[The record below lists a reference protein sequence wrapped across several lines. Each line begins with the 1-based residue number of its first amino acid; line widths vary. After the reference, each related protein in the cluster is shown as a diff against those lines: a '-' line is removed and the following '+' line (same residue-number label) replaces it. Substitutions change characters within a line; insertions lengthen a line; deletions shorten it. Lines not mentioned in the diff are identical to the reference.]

1 MAKMFYTLEEAAERL
16 GVDAGKIKEMADSG
30 EIQQFRDRD
39 KVMFKRDQIDG
50 LAGGGGEEEE
60 TVSAEDTGTISLA
73 DSGTI
78 EVEDELGEGDVI
90 DLDTDELAGA
100 DEEEDAGAATGISVF
115 DAGEI
120 EVADPMA
127 QTQVTSSFV
136 TDDDE
141 LTLDS
146 IGSGSGLLDLTR
158 ESDDTSLGAVELLED
173 ITTESGGVADAG
185 EEAPA
190 SSTGIFEGAGADS
203 APAADA
209 GFEPVVEPEPAMM
222 TMAAYAAE
230 GHDPAG
236 DGFGGGMMMGVFA
249 TLVVCVLIVLTGM
262 DGSIIQL
269 TEFFGKDQDA
279 VQIMPAAVLGG
290 GSVALGVIG
299 WLIGRAR
306 G

>member
-1 MAKMFYTLEEAAERL
+1 MAKMFYTLEEAAEKL
-16 GVDAGKIKEMADSG
+16 GVETDKIKEMADSG

-39 KVMFKRDQIDG
+39 KVMFKREQIDG
-50 LAGGGGEEEE
+50 LATSDDE
-60 TVSAEDTGTISLA
+60 SISLDESSIEIAKDDSVMGLA
-73 DSGTI
+73 DESAA
-78 EVEDELGEGDVI
+78 GDSI
-90 DLDTDELAGA
+90 DLLTDEPTAGDDLAGA
-100 DEEEDAGAATGISVF
+100 SATGISVF

-185 EEAPA
+185 DAPA

-209 GFEPVVEPEPAMM
+209 TFDPTPMGGESNMMQLGGYDPE
-222 TMAAYAAE
+222 
-230 GHDPAG
+230 GSDPAG
-236 DGFGGGMMMGVFA
+236 DGFGGGVMAGVFF
-249 TLVVCVLIVLTGM
+249 TLLCAVIIVLTAM
-262 DGSIIQL
+262 DGLVIQL
-269 TEFFGKDQDA
+269 TEFFAKDQSTLMY
-279 VQIMPAAVLGG
+279 MPAAVFGG
-290 GSVALGVIG
+290 GSLFLGLVG
-299 WLIGRAR
+299 FLIGRTRA
-306 G
+306 